1 VLREGIHFPL
11 YNYCKTNWIFL
22 VKVTSKTKK
31 KYIDIY
37 SVKYLCRKNNFISK
51 VLCHTRKVYLCIKGT
66 DFASFYDFRNVTD
79 SVIFFVLVLLCHLFS
94 LFFFF
99 ILFEPLDIVTPNK
112 SFINSFSDGFHQQN
126 IPYQMLIIFLI
137 ILLTLFVVSNTYCVV
152 FLFFLS
158 SSCCPILWILLFR
171 LSVRYS
177 LTLIN

>member
-1 VLREGIHFPL
+1 M
-11 YNYCKTNWIFL
+11 
-22 VKVTSKTKK
+22 TSKTKK

-112 SFINSFSDGFHQQN
+112 KFHK
-126 IPYQMLIIFLI
+126 
-137 ILLTLFVVSNTYCVV
+137 
-152 FLFFLS
+152 LFFRWIS
-158 SSCCPILWILLFR
+158 SAK
-171 LSVRYS
+171 YS
-177 LTLIN
+177 LSNAHNFFNNIINVVCGV